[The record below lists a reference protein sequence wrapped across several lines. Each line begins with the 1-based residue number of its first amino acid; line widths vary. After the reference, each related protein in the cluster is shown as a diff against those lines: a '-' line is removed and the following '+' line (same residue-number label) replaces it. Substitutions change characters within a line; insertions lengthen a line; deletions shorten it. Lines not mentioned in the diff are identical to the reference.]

1 MKQVAII
8 GGGLAGLACAHALK
22 RRAIEAV
29 VFEAAEQAGG
39 RDGAALFFL
48 SPDLFRNTFKLLDDL
63 GMAGDILEIP
73 PHAGQVYKGR
83 IHRHRVASATGL
95 LGFKGLNIADKILL
109 PRMAYLLARRS
120 SHLDFHHP
128 ETGLEFDDE
137 TVASFVRREL
147 SQNVLNYVAGPLI
160 STLFFYGSEETSSWL
175 YLVLAKHMYN
185 TRMSTVRGGVRRIAT
200 RLAENL
206 QTVANNAVRTLTAD
220 GNDYV
225 INGKRFSGVVFAVP
239 GTAVLEIKGVA
250 ELLSEEDKQFFRECE
265 YQRVVSVRI
274 GTKQPLDGRCY
285 AVSIPRVEKFRA
297 ATISFHDYIDPAS
310 VPEGRGLLT
319 ISGGGPDV
327 SADQLLVD
335 LGKLYPIQPE
345 FTETQEWKW
354 GMPKFVPGRYRK
366 IAAFQKRERRPGL
379 FFCGDYL
386 LGPFVE
392 ASITTGVRAA
402 EAVSARED

>member
-1 MKQVAII
+1 MVEGESGLRVAALNAVDSPAEFTDGEYAQENLIFADRVVPGCNIGIASLSFSKLRDDVRIDQVTQKRTFRPLSCLLAKSSSRPAFGISSKCCFSDFRDRLFSNTSRRISRCSASTERPLSAALRRSRFTMSSSRFRTMSCAIHDINDSTVKQVAII

-137 TVASFVRREL
+137 TVASFVKREL

-160 STLFFYGSEETSSWL
+160 STLFFYGSEETSNWL
-175 YLVLAKHMYN
+175 YLVLSKHMYN
-185 TRMSTVRGGVRRIAT
+185 TRMTTVRGGVSRIAK

-206 QTVANNAVRTLTAD
+206 RIEANNAVRAIAAD
-220 GNDYV
+220 GNDY
-225 INGKRFSGVVFAVP
+225 
-239 GTAVLEIKGVA
+239 
-250 ELLSEEDKQFFRECE
+250 
-265 YQRVVSVRI
+265 
-274 GTKQPLDGRCY
+274 
-285 AVSIPRVEKFRA
+285 
-297 ATISFHDYIDPAS
+297 
-310 VPEGRGLLT
+310 
-319 ISGGGPDV
+319 
-327 SADQLLVD
+327 LV
-335 LGKLYPIQPE
+335 
-345 FTETQEWKW
+345 
-354 GMPKFVPGRYRK
+354 
-366 IAAFQKRERRPGL
+366 
-379 FFCGDYL
+379 
-386 LGPFVE
+386 
-392 ASITTGVRAA
+392 
-402 EAVSARED
+402 